1 MKRLV
6 CVLLTVAGL
15 VTGGLIAQDRPWS
28 RRASTISPE
37 ANAKE
42 VFGGKTV
49 SINYSAPSLRDPR
62 KLNDPSGQ
70 PPPERALFDIMKNDR
85 TMPVWRAGAQDAT
98 LLHTDADLDLS
109 GLAVPKG
116 EYTLFVSLEDKAK
129 WQLIVNK
136 QIHQWGLSYDK
147 AQDLGRVP
155 MMMGKPPAKVETLK
169 WSVTGSGADKG
180 VIELE
185 WENYSASVPFTV
197 K

>member
-37 ANAKE
+37 ATAKTD
-42 VFGGKTV
+42 FGGKTV

-62 KLNDPSGQ
+62 KMNDPSGQ
-70 PPPERALFDIMKNDR
+70 PAPDRALYDIMKNDR
-85 TMPVWRAGAQDAT
+85 NMPVWRAGAQDAT
-98 LLHTDADLDLS
+98 LLHTDADLDL
-109 GLAVPKG
+109 GGGVVVPKG
-116 EYTLFVSLEDKAK
+116 EYSLYISLEDHAK

-136 QIHQWGLSYDK
+136 QIHQWGLTYDK

-155 MMMGKPPAKVETLK
+155 MATGRTADKVKTLK
-169 WSVTGSGADKG
+169 WSVTGAGAKG
-180 VIELE
+180 VIQIE
-185 WENYSASVPFTV
+185 WENVSASAPFTV